1 MRHWFLIDRDWV
13 ERREALLGEQEDAA
27 IRAARDEAETPED
40 RKYLEG
46 LIAVRTAN
54 RRSRQED

>member
-1 MRHWFLIDRDWV
+1 V
-13 ERREALLGEQEDAA
+13 ERREALLGGQEDAA